1 MAVCPLCGSPTG
13 GAARCP
19 SCGLFLEVADPSGR
33 AFASRTVWMLAAGI
47 AAVYLVILVIVLL
60 AR

>member
-13 GAARCP
+13 GADRCP
-19 SCGLFLEVADPSGR
+19 SCGLFLEVADPSGHV
-33 AFASRTVWMLAAGI
+33 FTGRTVWTLVAGI
-47 AAVYLVILVIVLL
+47 AAVYVVVLVIVLL